1 MHQIAIAKHQI
12 PLLVWRRKIL
22 FAIVSFLVFSGIAIT
37 VLNWP
42 RSYTATTKIL
52 LDSKSHNI
60 GTQVDIL
67 ESSRVAS
74 KVVELLQVK
83 NNPKAQ
89 DRFNRERLGDET
101 FEQFYTERLKKSLTI
116 SPSKDGNVI
125 GVSYRAADPAFAAQ
139 AANTIAK
146 AYVVVSQELDF
157 LLSQNKQVSNAPSA
171 NAVILDEAATPHV
184 PSSPRT
190 ALGMIVAFVLA
201 PIIGLTA
208 VLFNEALDRRVRNR
222 FDLEEATGVSVL
234 CVVGMGRPSRTI
246 AVLQTVFG
254 FLLPISRQRH
264 H

>member
-1 MHQIAIAKHQI
+1 MAKHQI
-12 PLLVWRRKIL
+12 LLLVWRRKLL

-37 VLNWP
+37 VLMWP

-52 LDSKSHNI
+52 LDAKSHNI
-60 GTQVDIL
+60 STQVDIL
-67 ESSRVAS
+67 ESSKVAA

-83 NNPKAQ
+83 ENPKAQ
-89 DRFNRERLGDET
+89 ERFKRERFGDET
-101 FEQFYTERLKKSLTI
+101 FEQFYTDRLKRSLTI

-146 AYVVVSQELDF
+146 AYVIVSQELDL
-157 LLSQNKQVSNAPSA
+157 LLSQNKQPSGIPSA
-171 NAVILDEAATPHV
+171 NAVILDEAATPHS
-184 PSSPRT
+184 PSSPKT
-190 ALGMIVAFVLA
+190 VLGFIAAIILA
-201 PIIGLTA
+201 PIMGLTA

-234 CVVGMGRPSRTI
+234 CVVGMGRRSRTV

-254 FLLPISRQRH
+254 FLLPSTKQRPY
-264 H
+264 